1 MTEKVIIAGFG
12 GQGIL
17 SIGKMLAYAG
27 MIEEKHVSWLPSYG
41 PEMRGGTANCNVIIS
56 DHMIASPIV
65 DEATALI
72 ALNKPSLDKFEEKVL
87 SNKLILI
94 NSSLTPK
101 KNMINKNIYYIPA
114 NDIAHNIG
122 NIKIANM
129 VMLGAYLELTKVVK
143 YDTVIKALKK
153 LLGESKNIFFDM
165 DIVGLQKG
173 AKCIT

>member
-1 MTEKVIIAGFG
+1 
-12 GQGIL
+12 
-17 SIGKMLAYAG
+17 
-27 MIEEKHVSWLPSYG
+27 
-41 PEMRGGTANCNVIIS
+41 
-56 DHMIASPIV
+56 MIASPIV